1 MHVSGDKNAPVVV
14 TAGANILQ
22 RSFAVGNLS
31 TEWKKKEA
39 EK

>member
-1 MHVSGDKNAPVVV
+1 MQSAPVIL
-14 TAGANILQ
+14 TAGTPRVVFQ

-31 TEWKKKEA
+31 TELKNKEA

>member
-1 MHVSGDKNAPVVV
+1 MQSAPVIL
-14 TAGANILQ
+14 TAGAPTRVVLQ